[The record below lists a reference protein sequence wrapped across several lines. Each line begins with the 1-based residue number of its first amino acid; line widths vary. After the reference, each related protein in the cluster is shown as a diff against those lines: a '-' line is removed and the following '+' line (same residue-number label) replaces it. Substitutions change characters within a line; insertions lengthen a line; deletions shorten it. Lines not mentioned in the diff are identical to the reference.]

1 MMSKEK
7 REWVDHDKELNWI
20 DRLVSEEDKV
30 KIESLLRDEEFLTL
44 MKIKHSL
51 FIRWD
56 RENQAVNPSKG
67 MVIQQEITM
76 SC

>member
-1 MMSKEK
+1 MSKEK
-7 REWVDHDKELNWI
+7 REWVDHAKELSWI
-20 DRLVSEEDKV
+20 DRLVSEEDKA
-30 KIESLLRDEEFLTL
+30 KIKSLPRDQEFLTL
-44 MKIKHSL
+44 MEIKHSL

-56 RENQAVNPSKG
+56 RGNQTVNLSKG